1 MEICTI
7 CNKEFKNLGVH
18 MRKHETPVEASVEED
33 FSEIEEVD
41 TVKITPKE
49 INSRIFKQDKD
60 PKRPLSEFLD
70 EYEIT
75 EDELVR
81 LVKGSRV
88 FSVKDKAKS
97 DLELAE
103 IEVEKYKN
111 EKLAFVTNLLVA
123 DLLEKRYNFK
133 CTEVKGPRISSSGLP
148 KPKTW
153 VMKKQ

>member
-1 MEICTI
+1 MKSKKV
-7 CNKEFKNLGVH
+7 KE
-18 MRKHETPVEASVEED
+18 VEE
-33 FSEIEEVD
+33 STEEEFTEMEEAD
-41 TVKITPKE
+41 SVKITPKE

-81 LVKGSRV
+81 LIKGSKV

-103 IEVEKYKN
+103 VEVEKYKN
-111 EKLAFVTNLLVA
+111 EKLAFITNLLVA

-133 CTEVKGPRISSSGLP
+133 CTEVKGPRISSSGLS
-148 KPKTW
+148 KPKIW
-153 VMKKQ
+153 VMVRKVQD

>member
-1 MEICTI
+1 MKKV
-7 CNKEFKNLGVH
+7 KE
-18 MRKHETPVEASVEED
+18 VEESTEED
-33 FSEIEEVD
+33 FAELEETD
-41 TVKITPKE
+41 GVKVTPREAKE
-49 INSRIFKQDKD
+49 RVFKTNKD
-60 PKRPLSEFLD
+60 SKRSLSEFLS
-70 EYEIT
+70 EHEIT
-75 EDELVR
+75 EDAL
-81 LVKGSRV
+81 LKLIKQSKV
-88 FSVKDKAKS
+88 FSVKDKAKN

-123 DLLEKRYNFK
+123 DLLEKQYNFK